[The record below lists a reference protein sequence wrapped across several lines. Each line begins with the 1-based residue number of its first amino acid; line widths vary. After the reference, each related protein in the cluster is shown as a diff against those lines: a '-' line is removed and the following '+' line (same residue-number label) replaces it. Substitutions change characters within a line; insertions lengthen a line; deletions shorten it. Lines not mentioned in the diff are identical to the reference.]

1 MTIGE
6 RIAKCRKDKNLSQEY
21 IAEMLDVSRQAVSKW
36 ENDQSEPDTGNLILL
51 ARLFGVS
58 VEYLANGEEE
68 KVKIVYV
75 EKNIPV
81 LKIRGIV
88 LLGLGGLCSVL
99 GVLMSFMLAI
109 GIITIALGLL
119 LILLKKEGLILGT
132 IIITLGTILFILQG
146 TIWGI
151 DVPIMCMISV
161 VSVGIPSITY
171 AIIKLVKKIK
181 SEKLIRNFF
190 LNKNLRNKTIAITVS
205 FMLFV
210 TIIMHWKFIII

>member
-81 LKIRGIV
+81 LKII
-88 LLGLGGLCSVL
+88 
-99 GVLMSFMLAI
+99 
-109 GIITIALGLL
+109 
-119 LILLKKEGLILGT
+119 
-132 IIITLGTILFILQG
+132 
-146 TIWGI
+146 
-151 DVPIMCMISV
+151 
-161 VSVGIPSITY
+161 
-171 AIIKLVKKIK
+171 
-181 SEKLIRNFF
+181 
-190 LNKNLRNKTIAITVS
+190 
-205 FMLFV
+205 
-210 TIIMHWKFIII
+210 

>member
-81 LKIRGIV
+81 LKIIGIV
-88 LLGLGGLCSVL
+88 LLGLGGLCSIL
-99 GVLMSFMLAI
+99 GVLMSFMFAL

-151 DVPIMCMISV
+151 DVPVMYMISV
-161 VSVGIPSITY
+161 VSVGIPSLTY
-171 AIIKLVKKIK
+171 AIIKKVKKIK
-181 SEKLIRNFF
+181 S
-190 LNKNLRNKTIAITVS
+190 
-205 FMLFV
+205 
-210 TIIMHWKFIII
+210 